1 MTICCIP
8 TTENS
13 RGEISGNDGGC
24 SCKYS
29 SSPDSDN
36 ADDAKQRFKMRIST
50 GPHGLNA
57 IASTHISAGSIIV
70 QCLPLSQMPIM
81 HGPVKHTCSR
91 CFFQEG
97 DEDHSGKRK
106 KETLARC
113 SRCQIAHYCSRECQ
127 RADWV
132 QHKLECQYYVKQRK
146 NETITPSSSSNE
158 EDAAGIP
165 KPLLLRT
172 FAALKNLREQQSS
185 TETDVP
191 VIEDAVS
198 CGPEHFSSLA
208 VSSQHK
214 SPSPTAVTWNSF
226 EMDLVKSIMMQNAI
240 GKGKQEQTP
249 LDEQMVAAVQV
260 WGYDDNNNR
269 FNLDQALLRAD
280 DAFKKNNFAILDSL
294 HSSIGEGVY
303 PCAAL
308 LNHSCSPNCILRYK
322 LDNNDSNNAFH
333 QPLLQIVACRD
344 IMKGEELTH
353 SYVDLMLDTKERQLR
368 LQKTHDFICC
378 CKRCSEGGSLIQL
391 PRDRLLWTK
400 WPLEHRLRAINQV
413 DRHTQEDIVSVDIE
427 DALTGCTLGDR
438 DRAAIVDCA
447 ELLRG
452 DAHQCML
459 RDDVEGELT
468 CLRNAI
474 DLWKDKGG
482 DEGRWWS
489 PFNLPLYSL
498 RSQYFTALLAN
509 QEIDEAVDQ
518 VEHIISALIVA
529 FNHVGIHPLL
539 GLQLF
544 TLGDLYAIL
553 GRDKQAHLT
562 YIYAKDVMTVTHG
575 GDHALVLQLDQK
587 IEHANA

>member
-8 TTENS
+8 TTENTQ
-13 RGEISGNDGGC
+13 GEIGSNDSGC

-29 SSPDSDN
+29 SSPDADT
-36 ADDAKQRFKMRIST
+36 ADDAKEGVKMRIST
-50 GPHGLNA
+50 GPHGLHA
-57 IASTHISAGSIIV
+57 IASTDILAGTMII

-81 HGPVKHTCSR
+81 HGPAKHTCSR

-127 RADWV
+127 RADWG

-146 NETITPSSSSNE
+146 NDIITPTSNE
-158 EDAAGIP
+158 DAGIP

-172 FAALKNLREQQSS
+172 FAALRDQQSS
-185 TETDVP
+185 TERDVP
-191 VIEDAVS
+191 IIEDAVS
-198 CGPEHFSSLA
+198 CGAEHFSSLA
-208 VSSQHK
+208 VSSQHE
-214 SPSPTAVTWNSF
+214 SPSPTPVTWNSF

-240 GKGKQEQTP
+240 GKGKQEQTS
-249 LDEQMVAAVQV
+249 LDEQMAAAAQV

-322 LDNNDSNNAFH
+322 LDNNDGLSNNAFH

-344 IMKGEELTH
+344 IMKGEELSH

-378 CKRCSEGGSLIQL
+378 CKRCEEGGSFIQL
-391 PRDRLLWTK
+391 PRDRLLWEK
-400 WPLEHRLRAINQV
+400 WPLEHRLHVLNQG
-413 DRHTQEDIVSVDIE
+413 DRHAQEDIVSVDIE
-427 DALTGCTLGDR
+427 DALTGCTLGDS
-438 DRAAIVDCA
+438 DRTAIVDGA

-452 DAHQCML
+452 DAHQYML

-474 DLWKDKGG
+474 DLWKDKDGDGG
-482 DEGRWWS
+482 KWWS

-518 VEHIISALIVA
+518 LEHIISALIVA
-529 FNHVGIHPLL
+529 FSHVENHPLL

-544 TLGDLYAIL
+544 TLGDLYALL
-553 GRDKQAHLT
+553 GRDRQAHLT
-562 YIYAKDVMTVTHG
+562 YIYATDVMKITHG

-587 IEHANA
+587 IEHPSHK